1 MSQVGKRRVAVLISG
16 RGSNMEALADAC
28 AADDYPATIAG
39 VLSDRA
45 DAGGLATAARR
56 GIATAALPRA
66 DFADKAAHETAIGDQ
81 LRAWDTEFVCLA
93 GFMRLLSADFL
104 APWRGRI
111 VNIHPS
117 LLPRHK
123 GLDTHARALAAGDAE
138 HGCSVHHVTA
148 GMDEGPVIA
157 QARVP
162 VLPGDTA
169 DTLAARVLVE
179 EHRLYP
185 EALKMLIGQT
195 AR

>member
-1 MSQVGKRRVAVLISG
+1 
-16 RGSNMEALADAC
+16 MEALANAC
-28 AADDYPATIAG
+28 AIEDFPARIIG

-45 DAGGLATAARR
+45 DADGLATAARR
-56 GIATAALPRA
+56 GIPTAALPRA
-66 DFADKAAHETAIGDQ
+66 DFADKATHEAAIGHQ

-93 GFMRLLSADFL
+93 GFMRLVSADFL
-104 APWRGRI
+104 EPWHGRI
-111 VNIHPS
+111 INIHPS

-123 GLDTHARALAAGDAE
+123 GLDTHARALAAGDVE

-162 VLPGDTA
+162 ILPGDTA
-169 DTLAARVLVE
+169 ATLAARVLTE

-185 EALKMLIGQT
+185 EALAMLIEQS

>member
-66 DFADKAAHETAIGDQ
+66 DFADKAAHEAAIGDQ

-104 APWRGRI
+104 APWQGRI

-123 GLDTHARALAAGDAE
+123 GLDTHARALAAGDSE

>member
-1 MSQVGKRRVAVLISG
+1 
-16 RGSNMEALADAC
+16 MEALADAC
-28 AADDYPATIAG
+28 ADAHFPAGIVG
-39 VLSDRA
+39 VLSDRT

-66 DFADKAAHETAIGDQ
+66 DFADKAAHEAAIGDK
-81 LRAWDTEFVCLA
+81 LRAWNTEFVCLA
-93 GFMRLLSADFL
+93 GFMRLVSAQFL
-104 APWRGRI
+104 APWQGRI
-111 VNIHPS
+111 INIHPS

-162 VLPGDTA
+162 VLPSDTPE
-169 DTLAARVLVE
+169 TLAARVLTE

-185 EALKMLIGQT
+185 EALAMLIKQS

>member
-1 MSQVGKRRVAVLISG
+1 
-16 RGSNMEALADAC
+16 MEALADAC
-28 AADDYPATIAG
+28 AANDYPAMIVG
-39 VLSDRA
+39 VLTDRA
-45 DAGGLATAARR
+45 GAGGLTVAAQR

-66 DFADKAAHETAIGDQ
+66 EFADKAAHEAAIGDQ
-81 LRAWDTEFVCLA
+81 LRAWNAEFVCLA
-93 GFMRLLSADFL
+93 GFMRLLSAHFL
-104 APWRGRI
+104 APWQGRI
-111 VNIHPS
+111 INIHPS

-185 EALKMLIGQT
+185 EALAILIGQT